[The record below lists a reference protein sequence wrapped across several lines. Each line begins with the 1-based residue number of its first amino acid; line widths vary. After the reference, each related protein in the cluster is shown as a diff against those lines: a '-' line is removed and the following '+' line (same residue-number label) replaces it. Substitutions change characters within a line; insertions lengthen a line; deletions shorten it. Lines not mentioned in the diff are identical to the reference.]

1 MTNHLENDGK
11 DLEGVGQGLDLGH
24 GNDTHHQGQSHT
36 RQGHLLGHPV
46 PDLGQDHLDPAQG
59 PNLGLLNAH
68 QSNVTDVKVY
78 HQSPVILKM
87 TGLEIR
93 ETEAQLHTVNTGH
106 LLSQPQSRYLLL
118 LVKVPV

>member
-59 PNLGLLNAH
+59 PNLGKKH
-68 QSNVTDVKVY
+68 IIFCCCRQF
-78 HQSPVILKM
+78 
-87 TGLEIR
+87 GIR
-93 ETEAQLHTVNTGH
+93 ETLLFGNVNF
-106 LLSQPQSRYLLL
+106 LKPMYCKNESKSVVKYLGT
-118 LVKVPV
+118 